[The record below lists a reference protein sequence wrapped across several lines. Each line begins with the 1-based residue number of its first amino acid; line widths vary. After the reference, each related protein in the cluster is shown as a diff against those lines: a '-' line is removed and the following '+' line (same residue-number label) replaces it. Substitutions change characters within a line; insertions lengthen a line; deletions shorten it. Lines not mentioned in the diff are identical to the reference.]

1 MSLDHG
7 TLNVPL
13 AKRGD
18 INAQL
23 DEYKAGQASEAKR
36 EAKARATATKELR
49 VRAKAIVAAMSKE
62 RFAELAAK
70 CNTTPADVRAV
81 MKSNAH
87 LAPEWVIK
95 AEGGGMKELQT
106 RRAYL
111 GAQNDAQFIIHA
123 EAPAKSN
130 DYPRHDADRVA
141 IARVLDEEACR
152 RLVACWN
159 ACENVSTG
167 DLEAMKRSADLSWV
181 MTIDILVRQRDG
193 LRAAAQSLVDQVARG
208 DFDHIGAD
216 HPSSAVHS
224 VRTAI
229 AWAEGGVA

>member
-1 MSLDHG
+1 MLKEVLDLLHQQG
-7 TLNVPL
+7 RQIVVGFHVFVE
-13 AKRGD
+13 RVQRIDGD
-18 INAQL
+18 GE
-23 DEYKAGQASEAKR
+23 DFF
-36 EAKARATATKELR
+36 
-49 VRAKAIVAAMSKE
+49 V
-62 RFAELAAK
+62 
-70 CNTTPADVRAV
+70 
-81 MKSNAH
+81 
-87 LAPEWVIK
+87 
-95 AEGGGMKELQT
+95 
-106 RRAYL
+106 
-111 GAQNDAQFIIHA
+111 DALFIIHG

-193 LRAAAQSLVDQVARG
+193 LRAAAQSLVDQVAGG

-229 AWAEGGVA
+229 AWAEGGAS